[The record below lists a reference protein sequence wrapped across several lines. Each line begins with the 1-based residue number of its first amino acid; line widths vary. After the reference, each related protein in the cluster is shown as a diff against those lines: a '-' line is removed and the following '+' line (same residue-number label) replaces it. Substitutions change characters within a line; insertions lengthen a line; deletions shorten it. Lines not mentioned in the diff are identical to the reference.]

1 VVTGCR
7 WGDYV
12 EPKKAEHKT
21 EVGSMS
27 RRKTKKQKQQIVKYE
42 SSNISQEQMIEIQA
56 EAYYRALKRIEDEK
70 SKEDEQKPERRKYK
84 WYEEVLFCINVFF
97 WPWKISKRFSVSNKI
112 YDSIPVMFV
121 SGVLRLVGGFLW
133 LAGLVGLGAEVYS
146 LLISKIISNY
156 LVTCSISLVLLSL
169 GSIFILAGGAFEK
182 ETDSNKIYA
191 YSASIIALVS
201 CIVSIIA
208 LLGM

>member
-1 VVTGCR
+1 MVTGCR
-7 WGDYV
+7 WGDYI

-42 SSNISQEQMIEIQA
+42 SNNISQEQMIEIQA

-121 SGVLRLVGGFLW
+121 SGVLRFVGGFLW
-133 LAGLVGLGAEVYS
+133 LAGLVGLGAEVYT

-156 LVTCSISLVLLSL
+156 LVTGSISLVLLSL

-182 ETDSNKIYA
+182 ETDSNKM
-191 YSASIIALVS
+191 SDGTLREVQTAL
-201 CIVSIIA
+201 
-208 LLGM
+208 